1 MTLFLER
8 KEKNMRKIRKDLR
21 MMPDKHRKR
30 TLVLASMLLS
40 TSLLTACGGVTEE
53 MLETRKSAI
62 ARMENG
68 DYEGAVAAF
77 NGLVEEATK
86 VTEFELDILKYRA
99 EAEFLLGDYGAA
111 VHTYQTLIQ
120 VDEDAVHPEYYY
132 FSAVALAKDGQT
144 AEALEFLN
152 AGKEFD
158 KEMSAAGFVEAM
170 TALAEG
176 YGESDQRDLAREMY
190 QELID
195 GGHGSTE
202 IYNHLMMMAMDEGD
216 YEEALKIAAKGLILT
231 DGLAV
236 QKLRF
241 NEAVCYEFMGDFTKA
256 LELFRAYAAEYG
268 SDERVDHEIAF
279 LETR

>member
-1 MTLFLER
+1 
-8 KEKNMRKIRKDLR
+8 
-21 MMPDKHRKR
+21 MPDKSRKSAVI
-30 TLVLASMLLS
+30 LVTMLLS
-40 TSLLTACGGVTEE
+40 TTLLTACGGATEE
-53 MLETRKSAI
+53 MLATRESAI
-62 ARMENG
+62 AMMENG

-77 NGLVEEATK
+77 NRLVEKAGS

-99 EAEFLLGDYGAA
+99 EAEFMLEDYAAA
-111 VHTYQTLIQ
+111 VHTYQILIE

-132 FSAVALAKDGQT
+132 FSAMALAKDGQT

-158 KEMSAAGFVEAM
+158 KEMSVAGFVEAT

-176 YGESDQRDLAREMY
+176 YGESGQRDLARDMY

-195 GGHGSTE
+195 GGYGSTE

-241 NEAVCYEFMGDFTKA
+241 NEAVCYEFMGDFAKA

-268 SDERVDHEIAF
+268 SDERVAHEIAF